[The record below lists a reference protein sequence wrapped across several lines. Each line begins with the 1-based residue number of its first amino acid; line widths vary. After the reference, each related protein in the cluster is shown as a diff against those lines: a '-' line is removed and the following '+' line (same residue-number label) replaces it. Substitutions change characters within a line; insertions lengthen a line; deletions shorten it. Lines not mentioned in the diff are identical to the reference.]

1 MEAGDDMAT
10 SPWWAFVVRGIAAV
24 LFGVLTWI
32 VPGAALLSL
41 VFLFGAYALVEGV
54 INIAGAVRRTTA
66 RPQPRWVLLLEGIV
80 SVIAGVIAFI
90 IPGITALSLLYL
102 IAAWSLV
109 TGVLEIATAIRLRRE
124 IKGEWL
130 MALSGVLSIVFGV
143 LLMIFP
149 GPGALAVV
157 FWIGA
162 YAVVFGAMLIAL
174 GIRLRGLA
182 RARGPGTGFGELAH
196 SPTR

>member
-1 MEAGDDMAT
+1 MAT

-24 LFGVLTWI
+24 VFGILTWI

-54 INIAGAVRRTTA
+54 INIAGAIRRTAA

-162 YAVVFGAMLIAL
+162 YAVVFGGMLIAL
-174 GIRLRGLA
+174 GVRLRGLA

>member
-1 MEAGDDMAT
+1 MTT
-10 SPWWAFVVRGIAAV
+10 SPWWAFVVRGIVGV

-32 VPGAALLSL
+32 VPGTALLTL
-41 VFLFGAYALVEGV
+41 VFLFGAYAIVEGAF
-54 INIAGAVRRTTA
+54 NIAGAIRREA
-66 RPQPRWVLLLEGIV
+66 PGDRPRWVLLLEGIV
-80 SVIAGVIAFI
+80 SIIAGVVAFV
-90 IPGITALSLLYL
+90 IPGFTAVALLYL

-109 TGVLEIATAIRLRRE
+109 TGILEIATAVRLRRR

-149 GPGALAVV
+149 GAGALAVL

-174 GIRLRGLA
+174 GIRLRSWS
-182 RARGPGTGFGELAH
+182 RARGPGTGLGKLAP
-196 SPTR
+196 SPGR